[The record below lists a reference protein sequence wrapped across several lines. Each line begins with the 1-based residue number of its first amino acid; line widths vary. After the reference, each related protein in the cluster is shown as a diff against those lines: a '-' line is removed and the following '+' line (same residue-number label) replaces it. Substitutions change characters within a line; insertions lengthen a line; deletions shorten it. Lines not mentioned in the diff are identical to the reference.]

1 MHTLQPTRH
10 TSAPCLQLV
19 CGDAVRL
26 DAHVSITM
34 LAWLSSFFTVEKV
47 AKTIMVALSL
57 PVANAD
63 SSWSEVN
70 LSLMDPRLRFATQL
84 ALACALRI
92 C

>member
-1 MHTLQPTRH
+1 
-10 TSAPCLQLV
+10 
-19 CGDAVRL
+19 
-26 DAHVSITM
+26 M
-34 LAWLSSFFTVEKV
+34 LAWLWSLFTVEKV

-70 LSLMDPRLRFATQL
+70 LSFMDPRLRFTTQL